1 MKLANTIGNLIW
13 RKYFSF
19 SSSYLFT
26 NEPATLSSNE
36 QESKK
41 GIQSASKGHDS
52 SRVHFTQYPQETDFI
67 MAVIFSNCPMGVL
80 LILVGDFIVALCSAF
95 SPWSLVGFYMS
106 LSTSIAQHRQWGC
119 QHWQEVPTK
128 TTSIT
133 YYFRASLDALHFLKG
148 SASSMGWC

>member
-1 MKLANTIGNLIW
+1 MQREKDLHTLISTPSPNIVIEFKLIIILSRSIMKLANTIGNLIW

-19 SSSYLFT
+19 SSSYPFT

-41 GIQSASKGHDS
+41 GIQSTSKGHES

-95 SPWSLVGFYMS
+95 SPWRLVGFYVS

-119 QHWQEVPTK
+119 QH
-128 TTSIT
+128 
-133 YYFRASLDALHFLKG
+133 
-148 SASSMGWC
+148 